1 MVANTLLEIYTLMFG
16 WNMYGAI
23 WDVLVGSGI
32 ALVPFIAAIIANF
45 RDNYSTGQ
53 AAETIKSMELTLLG
67 MIVVLMLCVI
77 PYKGFSTQLS
87 TVRYELGVP
96 DCNPPANVSGTGN
109 NTATGFD
116 TSFSDVGGW
125 QVYKPVAWSFIE
137 FLSSAITHTTI
148 KSMSCVNNYEYMLM
162 RVSHVT
168 IQDDTLRDEVRRFK
182 EVCYNKAVQRFKD
195 NPPAGGLPANVTPWA
210 DIDWIGSRTLLG
222 YADEYYSH
230 PEAYVTN
237 MDDKGFSRQPTLRK
251 SDEANQFG
259 ANPYCKEVWL
269 GEQGAGLFS
278 GAKGLREKL
287 LDDIPSDESGDILDT
302 WKDWGSDMLT
312 MGTVT
317 NEVKEDL
324 ILKMILDNNSANL
337 SASTNINMSNNF
349 DADQGIGR
357 DVLDKA
363 LGIANIVTTA
373 NEFLQANSIRA
384 MFKIAGPMILALM
397 QMIVIIAA
405 PFIMLLGRYQ
415 IASFVGLGMTY
426 FSLEFVNA
434 IWAAMFWFDNRI
446 LDLYASQA
454 GFLDV
459 ATNGMLISM
468 VSTAS
473 ILLMPTVWLSIMAY
487 SGAGM
492 LRGMGTGGVGGGA
505 AAGGTGFKGGVG
517 SVGRGAK
524 SIAGAASS
532 AAGKVRGR

>member
-16 WNMYGAI
+16 WNMYEAI
-23 WDVLVGSGI
+23 WDILVGSGV
-32 ALVPFIAAIIANF
+32 ALVPFIAAVIANF
-45 RDNYSTGQ
+45 RDNYSHGQ
-53 AAETIKSMELTLLG
+53 AGETIKNMELTLLG
-67 MIVVLMLCVI
+67 MIIVLMLCVI
-77 PYKGFSTQLS
+77 PYKGFTTQLA

-109 NTATGFD
+109 NTSTGFD
-116 TSFSDVGGW
+116 SAFSDTNSL
-125 QVYKPVAWSFIE
+125 QVHKPIAWSFIE
-137 FLSSAITHTTI
+137 FLSSAITHTAI

-162 RVSHVT
+162 RVSHIT

-222 YADEYYSH
+222 YANEYYEH
-230 PEAYVTN
+230 PEAYITN
-237 MDDKGFSRQPTLRK
+237 MDDKGFSRQPTVRK
-251 SDEANQFG
+251 SDESNQFG

-269 GEQGAGLFS
+269 GETGAGWFS
-278 GAKGLREKL
+278 GGKGLREKL
-287 LDDIPSDESGDILDT
+287 LDDIPTDQAGDILDT
-302 WKDWGSDMLT
+302 WKAWGSDVLT
-312 MGTVT
+312 DGSVT
-317 NEVKEDL
+317 DEVKEDL
-324 ILKMILDNNSANL
+324 LLKIVLENNNANL
-337 SASTNINMSNNF
+337 TSKTNVDMTNNF
-349 DADQGIGR
+349 DTEQGTGR
-357 DVLDKA
+357 DILDVFTGA
-363 LGIANIVTTA
+363 ANLVTGAT
-373 NEFLQANSIRA
+373 EFLQANSVRS

-415 IASFVGLGMTY
+415 IASFFGLGMTY
-426 FSLEFVNA
+426 FSLEFINA

-454 GFLDV
+454 GKLDV
-459 ATNGMLISM
+459 VTNGMLISM

-492 LRGMGTGGVGGGA
+492 LRGMGAGGVGGGA
-505 AAGGTGFKGGVG
+505 AAGGTGFKGGLSG
-517 SVGRGAK
+517 IGKGAMGAK
-524 SIAGAASS
+524 NAGSW
-532 AAGKVRGR
+532 AAGKIRGR

>member
-1 MVANTLLEIYTLMFG
+1 
-16 WNMYGAI
+16 
-23 WDVLVGSGI
+23 
-32 ALVPFIAAIIANF
+32 
-45 RDNYSTGQ
+45 
-53 AAETIKSMELTLLG
+53 
-67 MIVVLMLCVI
+67 
-77 PYKGFSTQLS
+77 
-87 TVRYELGVP
+87 
-96 DCNPPANVSGTGN
+96 
-109 NTATGFD
+109 
-116 TSFSDVGGW
+116 
-125 QVYKPVAWSFIE
+125 
-137 FLSSAITHTTI
+137 
-148 KSMSCVNNYEYMLM
+148 
-162 RVSHVT
+162 
-168 IQDDTLRDEVRRFK
+168 
-182 EVCYNKAVQRFKD
+182 
-195 NPPAGGLPANVTPWA
+195 
-210 DIDWIGSRTLLG
+210 
-222 YADEYYSH
+222 
-230 PEAYVTN
+230 
-237 MDDKGFSRQPTLRK
+237 
-251 SDEANQFG
+251 
-259 ANPYCKEVWL
+259 
-269 GEQGAGLFS
+269 
-278 GAKGLREKL
+278 
-287 LDDIPSDESGDILDT
+287 
-302 WKDWGSDMLT
+302 

-524 SIAGAASS
+524 GIAGAASS